1 MRYFLTVLLASA
13 LGACGG
19 LEIGADAGVSST
31 TGSVSAGGSG
41 GGGGGGGGDETT
53 DGDAGGGGVGV
64 GGGGCPARADA
75 AVCPA
80 IPSVVA
86 PPAPPPGAPGFP
98 IDPGSAWVGC
108 QYTSCSSASACT
120 TCTCVADDAGA
131 AWDCTDR
138 GLQTEG
144 DAQPTPYC
152 ALYSGPVDASDQAD
166 AGPIERCTAQYPTC
180 SAPAPESP
188 GWQCCRIATSGA
200 LTEVSCMPSDAA
212 APFPR

>member
-1 MRYFLTVLLASA
+1 VTTRLHDASGELPAWVRTTRGGRDPPGARKRGGRTRARIPPGHLRGDLRAEGRAPAGLAASRRP
-13 LGACGG
+13 GQGG
-19 LEIGADAGVSST
+19 FFRL
-31 TGSVSAGGSG
+31 
-41 GGGGGGGGDETT
+41 
-53 DGDAGGGGVGV
+53 
-64 GGGGCPARADA
+64 RA
-75 AVCPA
+75 
-80 IPSVVA
+80 PSVVA

-98 IDPGSAWVGC
+98 INPGSAWVGC

-131 AWDCTDR
+131 GWDCTDG

-152 ALYSGPVDASDQAD
+152 ALDSGPVDASDLAD
-166 AGPIERCTAQYPTC
+166 AGPIERCTEQYPTC

-188 GWQCCRIATSGA
+188 GWQCCRIATAGA
-200 LTEVSCMPSDAA
+200 VTELSCMPNDGA

>member
-1 MRYFLTVLLASA
+1 VLERQS
-13 LGACGG
+13 
-19 LEIGADAGVSST
+19 
-31 TGSVSAGGSG
+31 
-41 GGGGGGGGDETT
+41 
-53 DGDAGGGGVGV
+53 
-64 GGGGCPARADA
+64 
-75 AVCPA
+75 
-80 IPSVVA
+80 
-86 PPAPPPGAPGFP
+86 
-98 IDPGSAWVGC
+98 
-108 QYTSCSSASACT
+108 
-120 TCTCVADDAGA
+120 GA
-131 AWDCTDR
+131 AWDCADG

-200 LTEVSCMPSDAA
+200 LTEVSCMPNDAA